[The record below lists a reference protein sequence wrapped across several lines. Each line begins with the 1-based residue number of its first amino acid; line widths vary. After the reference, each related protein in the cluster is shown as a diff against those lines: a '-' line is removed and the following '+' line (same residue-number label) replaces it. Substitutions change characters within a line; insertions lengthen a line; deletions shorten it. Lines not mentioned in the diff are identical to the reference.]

1 MARGSGKLMRAALKF
16 LRRAERRARPG
27 RMTPHA
33 RRHVFGGDVRPGK
46 TKGSGYH
53 YRPGGKDFPDRRII
67 PGTKRIDPRTGVYE
81 AKPEFFDPTVNP
93 PHGAWKPKAGNGGNS
108 SFFPDHWTPAQVD
121 AAIPGAFRRA
131 SPVPGDPD
139 KWRGTYGGV
148 TIEGF
153 YDGHGGY
160 RHGWPV
166 VPPPSP

>member
-67 PGTKRIDPRTGVYE
+67 PGTKRIDPSFSTPRGTVISAARARSVSFAVTTSTSPRFHRTSETGVPRRRACGSE
-81 AKPEFFDPTVNP
+81 
-93 PHGAWKPKAGNGGNS
+93 
-108 SFFPDHWTPAQVD
+108 TPARSQ
-121 AAIPGAFRRA
+121 AMSA
-131 SPVPGDPD
+131 S
-139 KWRGTYGGV
+139 
-148 TIEGF
+148 
-153 YDGHGGY
+153 
-160 RHGWPV
+160 
-166 VPPPSP
+166 